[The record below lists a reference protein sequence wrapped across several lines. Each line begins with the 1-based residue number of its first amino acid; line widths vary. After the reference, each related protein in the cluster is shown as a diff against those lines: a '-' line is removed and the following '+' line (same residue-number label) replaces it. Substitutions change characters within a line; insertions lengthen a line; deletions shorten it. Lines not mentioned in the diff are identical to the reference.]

1 MKTNRLMLAFSEMF
15 REAAFLQKKKSTSI
29 KMYRKKYDLKLCPVW
44 SVKRFY
50 LITKG
55 NKKTETLD

>member
-1 MKTNRLMLAFSEMF
+1 MKTNRLMLPSRRCLES
-15 REAAFLQKKKSTSI
+15 LLSSKKKSTSI
-29 KMYRKKYDLKLCPVW
+29 KMYRKKNDLKLCPVW

-50 LITKG
+50 FLTKG